1 MKKIVFFIMA
11 VAAMLLSACSTS
23 ETATVAVGN
32 VSNSECGAVT
42 RAAIMSHPKIKM
54 TRRGSNIDFE
64 LPCYVNCGMAEN
76 GIKVEPEWTD
86 GRLNV
91 ILKPEKTFNS
101 DIGSMCTCQVTVY
114 FTAYDIEDDSFVL
127 TVDGKN
133 SLKVDLAGHGVVY
146 IDEGTG
152 DMAYEEGFSYQ
163 PELTEFMFV
172 KKDIPACIGVIPEN
186 RFIIYR
192 HDTSTHFMA
201 DGYFV
206 PCSLTQLS
214 AELDREDD
222 GTLVLRYV
230 TDVGE
235 IDGRATDC
243 NQQAYI
249 RAHIENTPDEEIHL
263 KVNPH
268 KAMVKGEDGVEREE
282 TEYDFDGIIKKNGE
296 VETEKILGYVDN
308 PVLGKVPIVPVDM
321 QSLPDWLKKKMQEM
335 DSLPAELGG
344 YAVFRGSYIF
354 EPIYYIYSPLSSCI
368 ACEMYEENG
377 EDFMYGKDAEQKV
390 NEVRLWR
397 CIYSTK

>member
-1 MKKIVFFIMA
+1 MKQISFFLLA

-23 ETATVAVGN
+23 ETATLGVGN
-32 VSNSECGAVT
+32 VSNSECGAVS
-42 RAAIMSHPKIKM
+42 RASIMRNPKIKM
-54 TRRGSNIDFE
+54 TRRGNNIDFE
-64 LPCYVNCGMAEN
+64 LPCNVNCGMAEN

-114 FTAYDIEDDSFVL
+114 FTVYDIEDDSFVL
-127 TVDGKN
+127 AFNGKN
-133 SLKVDLAGHGVVY
+133 YKVDFDGHSVVY
-146 IDEGTG
+146 IDEVTG
-152 DMAYEEGFSYQ
+152 DTAYEEYFIYR
-163 PELTEFMFV
+163 PELTEFTFD
-172 KKDIPACIGVIPEN
+172 KKDITVGYIPEN
-186 RFIIYR
+186 RFLVYR
-192 HDTSTHFMA
+192 HDTYTYFIA
-201 DGYFV
+201 FDYFV

-230 TDVGE
+230 TDAGE
-235 IDGRATDC
+235 IDGRATGC
-243 NQQAYI
+243 NQRAHI
-249 RAHIENTPDEEIHL
+249 HAHIENTPDEEIHL

-268 KAMVKGEDGVEREE
+268 KAMVKGEDGVEHEE

-344 YAVFRGSYIF
+344 YAVFRGNYKWMYN
-354 EPIYYIYSPLSSCI
+354 PIYYIYSPLSSCI
-368 ACEMYEENG
+368 ACEMYDERGELFEYG
-377 EDFMYGKDAEQKV
+377 EDVEQKV
-390 NEVRLWR
+390 NRARLWR

>member
-1 MKKIVFFIMA
+1 MKQISFFLMA

-23 ETATVAVGN
+23 ETATVGVGN
-32 VSNSECGAVT
+32 VSNSECGAVS
-42 RAAIMSHPKIKM
+42 RASIMSNPKIKM
-54 TRRGSNIDFE
+54 TRRGNNIDFE
-64 LPCYVNCGMAEN
+64 LPCNVNCGMAEN

-114 FTAYDIEDDSFVL
+114 FTVYDIEDDSFVL
-127 TVDGKN
+127 AFNGKN
-133 SLKVDLAGHGVVY
+133 YKVDFDGHSVVY
-146 IDEGTG
+146 IDEVTG
-152 DMAYEEGFSYQ
+152 DTAYEEYFIYR
-163 PELTEFMFV
+163 PELTEFTFD
-172 KKDIPACIGVIPEN
+172 KKDITVGYIPEN
-186 RFIIYR
+186 RFLVDR
-192 HDTSTHFMA
+192 HGTYTYFIAFD
-201 DGYFV
+201 YFV

-235 IDGRATDC
+235 IDGRATGC
-243 NQQAYI
+243 NQRAHI

-282 TEYDFDGIIKKNGE
+282 TEYDFDGIIKKNGK

-344 YAVFRGSYIF
+344 YAVFRGNYKWMYN
-354 EPIYYIYSPLSSCI
+354 PIYYIYSPLSSCI
-368 ACEMYEENG
+368 ACEMYDERGELFEYG
-377 EDFMYGKDAEQKV
+377 EDADQKIKK
-390 NEVRLWR
+390 VRLWR

>member
-1 MKKIVFFIMA
+1 MKQISFFLLA

-23 ETATVAVGN
+23 ETATVGVGN

-54 TRRGSNIDFE
+54 TRRGNNIDFE
-64 LPCYVNCGMAEN
+64 LPCKVNCGMAEN

-101 DIGSMCTCQVTVY
+101 DIGSLCTCQVTVY
-114 FTAYDIEDDSFVL
+114 FTVYDIEDDSFVL
-127 TVDGKN
+127 AFNGKN
-133 SLKVDLAGHGVVY
+133 YKVDFDGHSVVY
-146 IDEGTG
+146 IDEVTG
-152 DMAYEEGFSYQ
+152 DTAYEEYFIYR
-163 PELTEFMFV
+163 PELTGFNFT

-192 HDTSTHFMA
+192 YDTSTHFMA

-214 AELDREDD
+214 VELDREDD

-268 KAMVKGEDGVEREE
+268 KAMVKGEDGVEHEE

-344 YAVFRGSYIF
+344 YAVFRGSYMY

>member
-1 MKKIVFFIMA
+1 MKKIVIFIMA

-64 LPCYVNCGMAEN
+64 LPCYVNCGWVEN

-101 DIGSMCTCQVTVY
+101 DIGSLCTCQVTVY

-127 TVDGKN
+127 TFNGKN
-133 SLKVDLAGHGVVY
+133 YKVDFDGHSVVY
-146 IDEGTG
+146 IDEVTG
-152 DMAYEEGFSYQ
+152 DTAYEEYFIYR
-163 PELTEFMFV
+163 PELTEFRFV

-192 HDTSTHFMA
+192 YDTSTHFMA

-214 AELDREDD
+214 VELDREDD

-249 RAHIENTPDEEIHL
+249 FATIENTPDEEIHL

-268 KAMVKGEDGVEREE
+268 KAMVKGEDGVEHEE
-282 TEYDFDGIIKKNGE
+282 TEYDFDGIIKKDGK

-308 PVLGKVPIVPVDM
+308 PVLGKVPVVPVDM

-335 DSLPAELGG
+335 DSQKLE
-344 YAVFRGSYIF
+344 YAVFRGMILQVD
-354 EPIYYIYSPLSSCI
+354 PIYYIYSPLSSCL
-368 ACEMYEENG
+368 ACEMYDDRG
-377 EDFMYGKDAEQKV
+377 DDYDYWIKDAKQKV
-390 NEVRLWR
+390 DKVKSWR

>member
-1 MKKIVFFIMA
+1 MKQISFFLLA

-23 ETATVAVGN
+23 ETATVGVGN

-64 LPCYVNCGMAEN
+64 LPCKVNCGMAEN
-76 GIKVEPEWTD
+76 GIKVEPEWTEE
-86 GRLNV
+86 RLNV
-91 ILKPEKTFNS
+91 AVKPAKTFNS
-101 DIGSMCTCQVTVY
+101 DIGTTCTCQVTVY

-127 TVDGKN
+127 AFNGKN
-133 SLKVDLAGHGVVY
+133 YKVDFDGHSVVY
-146 IDEGTG
+146 IDEVTG
-152 DMAYEEGFSYQ
+152 DTAYEEGFSYQ
-163 PELTEFMFV
+163 PELTEFRFV

-192 HDTSTHFMA
+192 YDTSTHFMA

-214 AELDREDD
+214 VELDREDD

-249 RAHIENTPDEEIHL
+249 FATIENTPDEEIHL

-268 KAMVKGEDGVEREE
+268 KAMVKGEDGVEHEE

-335 DSLPAELGG
+335 DSLSAELGG
-344 YAVFRGSYIF
+344 YAVFRGSYMY
-354 EPIYYIYSPLSSCI
+354 EPVYYIYSPLFSCI

>member
-1 MKKIVFFIMA
+1 MKKIVIFIMA

-64 LPCYVNCGMAEN
+64 LPCYVNCGWVEN

-101 DIGSMCTCQVTVY
+101 DIGFMCTCQVTVY

-146 IDEGTG
+146 IDQGTG

-163 PELTEFMFV
+163 PELTGFNFT
-172 KKDIPACIGVIPEN
+172 KKDKPVGIIPEN
-186 RFIIYR
+186 SFIAQR
-192 HDTSTHFMA
+192 HGTCTQFLA

-214 AELDREDD
+214 AKLDREDD

-230 TDVGE
+230 TDAGE

-243 NQQAYI
+243 NQWAYI
-249 RAHIENTPDEEIHL
+249 FATIENTPDEEIHL

-268 KAMVKGEDGVEREE
+268 KAMVKGEDGVEHEE
-282 TEYDFDGIIKKNGE
+282 TEYDFDGIIKKDGK

-308 PVLGKVPIVPVDM
+308 PVLGKVPVVPVDM

-335 DSLPAELGG
+335 DSQKLE
-344 YAVFRGSYIF
+344 YAVFRGMILQVD
-354 EPIYYIYSPLSSCI
+354 PIYYIYSPLSSCL
-368 ACEMYEENG
+368 ACEMYDERG
-377 EDFMYGKDAEQKV
+377 DDYDYWIKDAKQKV
-390 NEVRLWR
+390 DKVKSWR

>member
-1 MKKIVFFIMA
+1 MKKIMIFMTV

-64 LPCYVNCGMAEN
+64 LPCYVNCGWVEN

-146 IDEGTG
+146 IDQGTG

-163 PELTEFMFV
+163 PELTGFNFT
-172 KKDIPACIGVIPEN
+172 KKDKPVGIIPEN
-186 RFIIYR
+186 SFIAQR
-192 HDTSTHFMA
+192 HGTCTQFLA

-243 NQQAYI
+243 NQQAHI

-268 KAMVKGEDGVEREE
+268 KAMVKGEDGVEHEE

-308 PVLGKVPIVPVDM
+308 PVLGKVPVVPVDM

-335 DSLPAELGG
+335 DSQKLE
-344 YAVFRGSYIF
+344 YAVFRGMILQVD
-354 EPIYYIYSPLSSCI
+354 PIYYIYSPLSSCL
-368 ACEMYEENG
+368 ACEMYDERG
-377 EDFMYGKDAEQKV
+377 DDYDYWIKDAKQKV
-390 NEVRLWR
+390 DKVKSWR

>member
-1 MKKIVFFIMA
+1 MKQISFFLLA

-23 ETATVAVGN
+23 ETATVGVGN

-54 TRRGSNIDFE
+54 TRRGNNIDFE
-64 LPCYVNCGMAEN
+64 LPCKVNCGMAEN
-76 GIKVEPEWTD
+76 GVKVEPEWTE

-91 ILKPEKTFNS
+91 VLKPEKTFNS
-101 DIGSMCTCQVTVY
+101 DIGSLCTCQVTVY
-114 FTAYDIEDDSFVL
+114 FTVYDIEDDSFVL
-127 TVDGKN
+127 TFNGKN
-133 SLKVDLAGHGVVY
+133 YKVDFDGHSVVY
-146 IDEGTG
+146 IDEVTG
-152 DMAYEEGFSYQ
+152 DTAYEEYFIYR
-163 PELTEFMFV
+163 PELTEFRFD

-192 HDTSTHFMA
+192 YDTSTHFMA

-214 AELDREDD
+214 VELDREDD

-308 PVLGKVPIVPVDM
+308 PLLGKVPIVPVDM

-335 DSLPAELGG
+335 DSLSAELGG
-344 YAVFRGSYIF
+344 YAVFRGSYLF

-368 ACEMYEENG
+368 ACEMYDERG
-377 EDFMYGKDAEQKV
+377 ELFEYGEDAEQKI
-390 NEVRLWR
+390 NKVRLWR

>member
-1 MKKIVFFIMA
+1 MKQISFFLMA

-23 ETATVAVGN
+23 ETATVGVGN

-54 TRRGSNIDFE
+54 TRRGNNIDFE
-64 LPCYVNCGMAEN
+64 LPCKVNCGMAEN

-101 DIGSMCTCQVTVY
+101 DVGSLCTCQVTVY

-127 TVDGKN
+127 TFNGKN
-133 SLKVDLAGHGVVY
+133 YKVDFDGHSVVY
-146 IDEGTG
+146 IDEVTG
-152 DMAYEEGFSYQ
+152 DTAYEEYFIYR
-163 PELTEFMFV
+163 PELTEFRFV

-192 HDTSTHFMA
+192 YDTSTHFMA

-214 AELDREDD
+214 VELDREDD

-249 RAHIENTPDEEIHL
+249 FATIENTPDEEIHL

-282 TEYDFDGIIKKNGE
+282 TEYDFDGIIKKNGK

-335 DSLPAELGG
+335 DSQKLE
-344 YAVFRGSYIF
+344 YAVFRGGFMID
-354 EPIYYIYSPLSSCI
+354 PIYYIYSPMFSCI

>member
-1 MKKIVFFIMA
+1 MKQISFFLLA

-23 ETATVAVGN
+23 ETAIVGVGN

-54 TRRGSNIDFE
+54 TRRGNNIDFE
-64 LPCYVNCGMAEN
+64 LPCKVNCGMAEN

-127 TVDGKN
+127 AFNGKN
-133 SLKVDLAGHGVVY
+133 YKVDFDGHSVVY
-146 IDEGTG
+146 IDEVTG
-152 DMAYEEGFSYQ
+152 DTAYEEGFSYQ
-163 PELTEFMFV
+163 PELTEFRFV

-192 HDTSTHFMA
+192 YDTSTHFMA

-214 AELDREDD
+214 VELDREDD

>member
-1 MKKIVFFIMA
+1 MKQISFFLLA

-23 ETATVAVGN
+23 ETATVGVGN

-54 TRRGSNIDFE
+54 TRRGNNIDFE
-64 LPCYVNCGMAEN
+64 LPCNVNCGMAEN

-114 FTAYDIEDDSFVL
+114 FTVYDIEDDSFVL
-127 TVDGKN
+127 AFNGKN
-133 SLKVDLAGHGVVY
+133 YKVDFDGHSVVY
-146 IDEGTG
+146 IDEVTG
-152 DMAYEEGFSYQ
+152 DTAYEEYFIYR
-163 PELTEFMFV
+163 PELTGFRFDKE
-172 KKDIPACIGVIPEN
+172 DIPACIGVIPEN

-192 HDTSTHFMA
+192 HDTSTHFIA

-282 TEYDFDGIIKKNGE
+282 TEYDFDGIIKKNGK

-354 EPIYYIYSPLSSCI
+354 EPVYYIYSPLSSCI

>member
-1 MKKIVFFIMA
+1 MKQISFFLLA

-23 ETATVAVGN
+23 ETATVGVGN

-54 TRRGSNIDFE
+54 TRRGNNIDFE
-64 LPCYVNCGMAEN
+64 LPCNVNCGMAEN

-127 TVDGKN
+127 TFNEKN
-133 SLKVDLAGHGVVY
+133 YKVDFDGHSVVY
-146 IDEGTG
+146 IDEVTG
-152 DMAYEEGFSYQ
+152 DTAYEEYFIYR
-163 PELTEFMFV
+163 PELTGFTFD
-172 KKDIPACIGVIPEN
+172 KKDIPVCVVIPDN
-186 RFIIYR
+186 RFIVYR
-192 HDTSTHFMA
+192 YDTSTHFMA

-268 KAMVKGEDGVEREE
+268 KAMVKGEGGVEREE
-282 TEYDFDGIIKKNGE
+282 TEYDFDGIIKKNGK

-354 EPIYYIYSPLSSCI
+354 EPVYYIYSPLSSCI

-377 EDFMYGKDAEQKV
+377 EDFMYGKNAEQKV
-390 NEVRLWR
+390 NEVRLWS

>member
-1 MKKIVFFIMA
+1 MKKIVIFIMA

-64 LPCYVNCGMAEN
+64 LPCYVNCGWVEN

-127 TVDGKN
+127 TIDGKN

-146 IDEGTG
+146 IDQGTG

-163 PELTEFMFV
+163 PELTGFNFT
-172 KKDIPACIGVIPEN
+172 KKDKPVGIIPEN
-186 RFIIYR
+186 SFIAQR
-192 HDTSTHFMA
+192 HGTCTQFLA

-214 AELDREDD
+214 VELDREDD

-282 TEYDFDGIIKKNGE
+282 TEYDFDGIIKKDGK

-308 PVLGKVPIVPVDM
+308 PVLGKVPVVPVDM

-335 DSLPAELGG
+335 DSQKLE

>member
-1 MKKIVFFIMA
+1 MKQISFFLLA

-23 ETATVAVGN
+23 ETATVGVGN

-54 TRRGSNIDFE
+54 TRRGNNIDFE
-64 LPCYVNCGMAEN
+64 LPCKVNCGMAEN

-101 DIGSMCTCQVTVY
+101 DIGSLCTCQVTVY

-127 TVDGKN
+127 TFNGKN
-133 SLKVDLAGHGVVY
+133 YKVDFDGHSVVY
-146 IDEGTG
+146 IDEVTG
-152 DMAYEEGFSYQ
+152 DTAYEEYFIYR
-163 PELTEFMFV
+163 PELTEFRFD
-172 KKDIPACIGVIPEN
+172 KEDITVGYIPEN
-186 RFIIYR
+186 RFLVNRYGTYTYFIAF
-192 HDTSTHFMA
+192 D
-201 DGYFV
+201 YFV

-230 TDVGE
+230 TDAGE
-235 IDGRATDC
+235 IDGRATGC
-243 NQQAYI
+243 NQRAHI

-282 TEYDFDGIIKKNGE
+282 TEYDFDGIIKKNGK

-344 YAVFRGSYIF
+344 YAVFRGNYKWMYN
-354 EPIYYIYSPLSSCI
+354 PIYYIYSPLSSCI
-368 ACEMYEENG
+368 ACEMYDERG
-377 EDFMYGKDAEQKV
+377 ELFEYGEDAEQKI
-390 NEVRLWR
+390 NKVRLWR

>member
-1 MKKIVFFIMA
+1 MKKIMIFMTV

-42 RAAIMSHPKIKM
+42 RAAIMSHPKIKV

-146 IDEGTG
+146 IDQGTG

-163 PELTEFMFV
+163 PELTGFNFT
-172 KKDIPACIGVIPEN
+172 KKDKPVGIIPEN
-186 RFIIYR
+186 SFIAQR
-192 HDTSTHFMA
+192 HGTCTQFLA

-230 TDVGE
+230 TDAGE

-243 NQQAYI
+243 NQWAYI
-249 RAHIENTPDEEIHL
+249 FATIENTPDEEIHL

-282 TEYDFDGIIKKNGE
+282 TEYDFDGIIKKNGKI
-296 VETEKILGYVDN
+296 ETEKILGYVDN
-308 PVLGKVPIVPVDM
+308 PVLGKVPIVPVDI

-335 DSLPAELGG
+335 DSQKLE
-344 YAVFRGSYIF
+344 YAVFRGMILQVD
-354 EPIYYIYSPLSSCI
+354 PIYYIYSPLSSCL
-368 ACEMYEENG
+368 ACEMYDERG
-377 EDFMYGKDAEQKV
+377 DDYDYWIKDAEQKV

>member
-1 MKKIVFFIMA
+1 MKQISFFLMV

-23 ETATVAVGN
+23 ETATVGVGN
-32 VSNSECGAVT
+32 VSNSECGAVS
-42 RAAIMSHPKIKM
+42 RASIMSNPKIKM
-54 TRRGSNIDFE
+54 TRRGNNIDFE
-64 LPCYVNCGMAEN
+64 LPCNVNCGMAEN

-127 TVDGKN
+127 AFNGKN
-133 SLKVDLAGHGVVY
+133 YKVDFDGHSVVY
-146 IDEGTG
+146 IDEVTG
-152 DMAYEEGFSYQ
+152 DTAYEEYFIYR
-163 PELTEFMFV
+163 PELTGFTFD
-172 KKDIPACIGVIPEN
+172 KKDIPVSVVIPDN
-186 RFIIYR
+186 RFIVYR

-214 AELDREDD
+214 VELDREDD

-268 KAMVKGEDGVEREE
+268 KAIVKDEDGVEREE
-282 TEYDFDGIIKKNGE
+282 TEYDFDGIIKKNGK

-335 DSLPAELGG
+335 DSQKLE
-344 YAVFRGSYIF
+344 YTVFRGGFMID
-354 EPIYYIYSPLSSCI
+354 PIYYIYSPLSSCI
-368 ACEMYEENG
+368 ACEMLDELREYC
-377 EDFMYGKDAEQKV
+377 MYGKDAEQKV
-390 NEVRLWR
+390 NKVRLWR

>member
-1 MKKIVFFIMA
+1 
-11 VAAMLLSACSTS
+11 
-23 ETATVAVGN
+23 
-32 VSNSECGAVT
+32 
-42 RAAIMSHPKIKM
+42 M
-54 TRRGSNIDFE
+54 TRRGNNIDFE
-64 LPCYVNCGMAEN
+64 LPCKVNCGMAEN
-76 GIKVEPEWTD
+76 GIKVEPEWTEE
-86 GRLNV
+86 RLNV
-91 ILKPEKTFNS
+91 AVKPAKTFNS
-101 DIGSMCTCQVTVY
+101 DIGTTCTCQVTVY
-114 FTAYDIEDDSFVL
+114 FTVYDIEDDSFVL
-127 TVDGKN
+127 AFNGKN
-133 SLKVDLAGHGVVY
+133 YKVDFDGHSVVY
-146 IDEGTG
+146 IDEVTG
-152 DMAYEEGFSYQ
+152 DTAYEEYFIYR
-163 PELTEFMFV
+163 PELTEFRFV

-192 HDTSTHFMA
+192 YDTSTHFMA

-214 AELDREDD
+214 VELDREDD

-344 YAVFRGSYIF
+344 YAVFRGSYMY
-354 EPIYYIYSPLSSCI
+354 EPVYYIYSPLSSCI

>member
-1 MKKIVFFIMA
+1 MKKIMIFMTV

-64 LPCYVNCGMAEN
+64 LPCYVNCGWVEN

-146 IDEGTG
+146 IDQGTG

-163 PELTEFMFV
+163 PELTGFNFT
-172 KKDIPACIGVIPEN
+172 KKDKPVGIIPEN
-186 RFIIYR
+186 SFIAQR
-192 HDTSTHFMA
+192 HGTCTQFLA

-243 NQQAYI
+243 NQWAYI
-249 RAHIENTPDEEIHL
+249 FATIENTPDEEIHL

-268 KAMVKGEDGVEREE
+268 KAMVKGEDGVEHEE
-282 TEYDFDGIIKKNGE
+282 TEYDFDGIIKKDGK

-308 PVLGKVPIVPVDM
+308 PVLGKVPVVPVDM

-335 DSLPAELGG
+335 DSQKLE
-344 YAVFRGSYIF
+344 YAVFRGMILQVD
-354 EPIYYIYSPLSSCI
+354 PIYYIYSPLSSCL
-368 ACEMYEENG
+368 ACEMYDERG
-377 EDFMYGKDAEQKV
+377 DDYDYWIKDAKQKV
-390 NEVRLWR
+390 DKVKSWR

>member
-1 MKKIVFFIMA
+1 MKKIMIFITA

-146 IDEGTG
+146 IDQGTG

-163 PELTEFMFV
+163 PELTGFNFT
-172 KKDIPACIGVIPEN
+172 KKDIPVCVVIPDN
-186 RFIIYR
+186 RFIVYR

-214 AELDREDD
+214 VELDREDD

-230 TDVGE
+230 TDAGE

-282 TEYDFDGIIKKNGE
+282 TEYDFDGIIKKNGK

-335 DSLPAELGG
+335 DSQKLE
-344 YAVFRGSYIF
+344 YAVFRGMILQVD
-354 EPIYYIYSPLSSCI
+354 PIYYIYSPLSSCL
-368 ACEMYEENG
+368 ACEMYDERG
-377 EDFMYGKDAEQKV
+377 DDYDYWIKDAKQKV
-390 NEVRLWR
+390 DKVKSWR

>member
-1 MKKIVFFIMA
+1 MKQISFFLMA

-54 TRRGSNIDFE
+54 TRRGNNIDFE
-64 LPCYVNCGMAEN
+64 LPCNVNCGMAEN

-114 FTAYDIEDDSFVL
+114 FTVYDIEDDSFVL
-127 TVDGKN
+127 AFNGKN
-133 SLKVDLAGHGVVY
+133 YKVDFDGHSVVY
-146 IDEGTG
+146 IDEVTG
-152 DMAYEEGFSYQ
+152 DTAYEEGFSYQ
-163 PELTEFMFV
+163 PELTEFTFD
-172 KKDIPACIGVIPEN
+172 KKDITVGYIPEN
-186 RFIIYR
+186 RFLVDRYGTCTYFIAF
-192 HDTSTHFMA
+192 D
-201 DGYFV
+201 YFV

-230 TDVGE
+230 TDAGE

-282 TEYDFDGIIKKNGE
+282 TEYDFDGIIKKNGK

-344 YAVFRGSYIF
+344 YAVFRGSYMY

-368 ACEMYEENG
+368 ACEMYDERGELFEYG
-377 EDFMYGKDAEQKV
+377 EDVEQKV
-390 NEVRLWR
+390 NKVRLWR

>member
-1 MKKIVFFIMA
+1 
-11 VAAMLLSACSTS
+11 
-23 ETATVAVGN
+23 
-32 VSNSECGAVT
+32 
-42 RAAIMSHPKIKM
+42 
-54 TRRGSNIDFE
+54 
-64 LPCYVNCGMAEN
+64 
-76 GIKVEPEWTD
+76 
-86 GRLNV
+86 
-91 ILKPEKTFNS
+91 
-101 DIGSMCTCQVTVY
+101 
-114 FTAYDIEDDSFVL
+114 
-127 TVDGKN
+127 
-133 SLKVDLAGHGVVY
+133 
-146 IDEGTG
+146 
-152 DMAYEEGFSYQ
+152 
-163 PELTEFMFV
+163 
-172 KKDIPACIGVIPEN
+172 
-186 RFIIYR
+186 
-192 HDTSTHFMA
+192 MA

-214 AELDREDD
+214 VELDREDD

-268 KAMVKGEDGVEREE
+268 KAMVKGEDGVEHEE

-335 DSLPAELGG
+335 DSQKLE
-344 YAVFRGSYIF
+344 YAVFRGGFMID
-354 EPIYYIYSPLSSCI
+354 PIYYIYSPMFSCI

>member
-1 MKKIVFFIMA
+1 MKQISFFLMA

-32 VSNSECGAVT
+32 VSNSGCGAVT

-64 LPCYVNCGMAEN
+64 LPCKVNCGMAEN

-114 FTAYDIEDDSFVL
+114 FTVYDIEDDSFVL
-127 TVDGKN
+127 AFNGKN
-133 SLKVDLAGHGVVY
+133 YKVDFDGHSVVY
-146 IDEGTG
+146 IDEVTG
-152 DMAYEEGFSYQ
+152 DTAYEEYFIYR
-163 PELTEFMFV
+163 PELTEFRFD
-172 KKDIPACIGVIPEN
+172 KEDITIGYIPEN
-186 RFIIYR
+186 RFLVDR
-192 HDTSTHFMA
+192 HGTYTYFIAFD
-201 DGYFV
+201 YFV

-235 IDGRATDC
+235 IDGRATGC
-243 NQQAYI
+243 NQRAHI

-282 TEYDFDGIIKKNGE
+282 TEYDFDGIIKKNGK

-344 YAVFRGSYIF
+344 YAVFRGNYKWMYN
-354 EPIYYIYSPLSSCI
+354 PIYYIYSPLSSCI
-368 ACEMYEENG
+368 ACEMYDERG
-377 EDFMYGKDAEQKV
+377 ELFEYGEDAEQKI
-390 NEVRLWR
+390 NKVRLWR

>member
-1 MKKIVFFIMA
+1 
-11 VAAMLLSACSTS
+11 
-23 ETATVAVGN
+23 
-32 VSNSECGAVT
+32 
-42 RAAIMSHPKIKM
+42 
-54 TRRGSNIDFE
+54 
-64 LPCYVNCGMAEN
+64 MAEN

-127 TVDGKN
+127 TIDGKN

-146 IDEGTG
+146 IDQGTG

-163 PELTEFMFV
+163 PELTGFNFT

-214 AELDREDD
+214 VELDREDD

-230 TDVGE
+230 TDAGE
-235 IDGRATDC
+235 IDGRATGC

-268 KAMVKGEDGVEREE
+268 KAMVKGEGGVEREE
-282 TEYDFDGIIKKNGE
+282 TEYDFDGIIKKNGK

-344 YAVFRGSYIF
+344 YAVFRGSYLF

>member
-1 MKKIVFFIMA
+1 MKKIMIFITA

-23 ETATVAVGN
+23 ETVAVGN

-42 RAAIMSHPKIKM
+42 RASIMSNPKIKM
-54 TRRGSNIDFE
+54 TRRGNNIDFE
-64 LPCYVNCGMAEN
+64 LPCNVNCGMAEN

-114 FTAYDIEDDSFVL
+114 FTVYDIEDDSFVL
-127 TVDGKN
+127 TFNGKN
-133 SLKVDLAGHGVVY
+133 YKVDFDGHSVVY
-146 IDEGTG
+146 IDEVTG
-152 DMAYEEGFSYQ
+152 DTAYEEGFSYQ
-163 PELTEFMFV
+163 PELTEFTFD
-172 KKDIPACIGVIPEN
+172 KKDITVGYIPEN
-186 RFIIYR
+186 RFLVNRYGTYTYFIAF
-192 HDTSTHFMA
+192 D
-201 DGYFV
+201 YFV

-268 KAMVKGEDGVEREE
+268 KAMVKGEDGVEHEE

-308 PVLGKVPIVPVDM
+308 PVLGKVPIVPLDM

-344 YAVFRGSYIF
+344 YAVFRGNYKWMYN
-354 EPIYYIYSPLSSCI
+354 PIYYIYSPLSSCI
-368 ACEMYEENG
+368 ACEMYDERGELFEYG
-377 EDFMYGKDAEQKV
+377 EDVEQKV
-390 NEVRLWR
+390 NRVRLWR

>member
-1 MKKIVFFIMA
+1 MKQISFFLLA

-23 ETATVAVGN
+23 ETATVGVGN
-32 VSNSECGAVT
+32 VSNSECGAVS
-42 RAAIMSHPKIKM
+42 RASIMSNPKIKM
-54 TRRGSNIDFE
+54 TRRGNNIDFE
-64 LPCYVNCGMAEN
+64 LPCNVNCGMAEN

-114 FTAYDIEDDSFVL
+114 FTVYDIEDDSFVL
-127 TVDGKN
+127 AFNGKN
-133 SLKVDLAGHGVVY
+133 YKVDFDGHSVVY
-146 IDEGTG
+146 IDEVTG
-152 DMAYEEGFSYQ
+152 DTAYEEYFIYR
-163 PELTEFMFV
+163 PELTEFRFD
-172 KKDIPACIGVIPEN
+172 KEDITIGYIPEN
-186 RFIIYR
+186 RFLVDR
-192 HDTSTHFMA
+192 HGTYTYFIAFD
-201 DGYFV
+201 YFV

-235 IDGRATDC
+235 IDGRATGC
-243 NQQAYI
+243 NQRAHI

-268 KAMVKGEDGVEREE
+268 KAMVKGEDGVEHEE
-282 TEYDFDGIIKKNGE
+282 TEYDFDGIIKKNGN

-344 YAVFRGSYIF
+344 YAVFRGNYKWMYN
-354 EPIYYIYSPLSSCI
+354 PIYYIYSPLSSCI
-368 ACEMYEENG
+368 ACEMYDERG
-377 EDFMYGKDAEQKV
+377 ELFEYGEDAEQKI
-390 NEVRLWR
+390 NKVRLWR

>member
-1 MKKIVFFIMA
+1 MKQISFFLMA

-23 ETATVAVGN
+23 ETATVGVGN
-32 VSNSECGAVT
+32 VSNSECGAVS
-42 RAAIMSHPKIKM
+42 RASIMSNPKIKM
-54 TRRGSNIDFE
+54 TRRGNNIDFE
-64 LPCYVNCGMAEN
+64 LPCNVNCGMAEN

-114 FTAYDIEDDSFVL
+114 FTVYDIEDDSFVL
-127 TVDGKN
+127 AFNGKN
-133 SLKVDLAGHGVVY
+133 YKVDFDGHSVVY
-146 IDEGTG
+146 IDEVTG
-152 DMAYEEGFSYQ
+152 DTAYEEYFIYR
-163 PELTEFMFV
+163 PELTEFRFD
-172 KKDIPACIGVIPEN
+172 KEDITIGYIPEN
-186 RFIIYR
+186 RFLVDR
-192 HDTSTHFMA
+192 HGTYTYFIAFD
-201 DGYFV
+201 YFV

-235 IDGRATDC
+235 IDGRATGC
-243 NQQAYI
+243 NQRAHI

-282 TEYDFDGIIKKNGE
+282 TEYDFDGIIKKNGK

-344 YAVFRGSYIF
+344 YAVFRGNYKWMYN
-354 EPIYYIYSPLSSCI
+354 PIYYIYSPLSSCI
-368 ACEMYEENG
+368 ACEMYDERG
-377 EDFMYGKDAEQKV
+377 ELFEYGEDAEQKI
-390 NEVRLWR
+390 NKVRLWR

>member
-1 MKKIVFFIMA
+1 MKQICFFLIT
-11 VAAMLLSACSTS
+11 VATMLLSACSTS

-42 RAAIMSHPKIKM
+42 RAAIMSHPKIKV

-127 TVDGKN
+127 TIDGKN

-146 IDEGTG
+146 IDQGTG

-163 PELTEFMFV
+163 PELTEFTFD
-172 KKDIPACIGVIPEN
+172 KKDITVGYIPEN
-186 RFIIYR
+186 RFLVDRYGTYTYFIAF
-192 HDTSTHFMA
+192 D
-201 DGYFV
+201 YFV

-282 TEYDFDGIIKKNGE
+282 TEYDFDGIIKKNGK

-344 YAVFRGSYIF
+344 YAVFRGSYLF

>member
-1 MKKIVFFIMA
+1 MKQISFFLLA

-23 ETATVAVGN
+23 ETATVGVGN

-64 LPCYVNCGMAEN
+64 LPCYVNCGWVEN

-127 TVDGKN
+127 TIDGKN

-146 IDEGTG
+146 IDQGTG

-163 PELTEFMFV
+163 PELTGFNFT

-214 AELDREDD
+214 VELDREDD

-249 RAHIENTPDEEIHL
+249 FATIENTPDEEIHL

-282 TEYDFDGIIKKNGE
+282 TEYDFYGIIKKNGK

-335 DSLPAELGG
+335 DSQKLE
-344 YAVFRGSYIF
+344 YTVFRGGFMID
-354 EPIYYIYSPLSSCI
+354 PIYYIYSPMFSCI

>member
-1 MKKIVFFIMA
+1 MKQISFFLLA

-23 ETATVAVGN
+23 ETATVGVGN

-54 TRRGSNIDFE
+54 TRRGNNIDFE
-64 LPCYVNCGMAEN
+64 LPCNVNCGMAEN

-114 FTAYDIEDDSFVL
+114 FTVYDIEDDSFVL
-127 TVDGKN
+127 AFNGKN
-133 SLKVDLAGHGVVY
+133 YKVDFDGHSVVY
-146 IDEGTG
+146 IDEVTG
-152 DMAYEEGFSYQ
+152 DTAYEEYFIYR
-163 PELTEFMFV
+163 PELTEFRFV

-192 HDTSTHFMA
+192 YDTSTHFMA

-214 AELDREDD
+214 VELDREDD

-268 KAMVKGEDGVEREE
+268 KAIVKDEDGVEREE
-282 TEYDFDGIIKKNGE
+282 TEYDFDGIIKKNGK

-308 PVLGKVPIVPVDM
+308 PVLGKVPIVPLDM

-354 EPIYYIYSPLSSCI
+354 EPVYYIYSPLSSCI
-368 ACEMYEENG
+368 ACEMYKENG

>member
-1 MKKIVFFIMA
+1 MKQICFFLIT
-11 VAAMLLSACSTS
+11 VATMLLSACSTS

-64 LPCYVNCGMAEN
+64 LPCKVNCGMAEN
-76 GIKVEPEWTD
+76 GIKVEPEWTEE
-86 GRLNV
+86 RLNV
-91 ILKPEKTFNS
+91 AVKPAKTFNS
-101 DIGSMCTCQVTVY
+101 DIGTTCTCQVTVY

-127 TVDGKN
+127 AFNGKN
-133 SLKVDLAGHGVVY
+133 YKVDFDGHSVVY
-146 IDEGTG
+146 IDEVTG
-152 DMAYEEGFSYQ
+152 DTAYEEYFIYR
-163 PELTEFMFV
+163 PELTGFRFDKE
-172 KKDIPACIGVIPEN
+172 DITIGYIPEN
-186 RFIIYR
+186 RFLVDR
-192 HDTSTHFMA
+192 HGTYTYFIAFD
-201 DGYFV
+201 YFV

-235 IDGRATDC
+235 IDGRATGC
-243 NQQAYI
+243 NQRAHI

-282 TEYDFDGIIKKNGE
+282 TEYDFDGIIKKNGK

-354 EPIYYIYSPLSSCI
+354 EPVYYIYSPLSSCI

>member
-1 MKKIVFFIMA
+1 
-11 VAAMLLSACSTS
+11 
-23 ETATVAVGN
+23 
-32 VSNSECGAVT
+32 
-42 RAAIMSHPKIKM
+42 MSHPKIKM

-282 TEYDFDGIIKKNGE
+282 TEYDFDGIIKKNGK

>member
-1 MKKIVFFIMA
+1 MKKIVIFIMA

-54 TRRGSNIDFE
+54 TRRGNNIDFE
-64 LPCYVNCGMAEN
+64 LPCKVNCGMAEN

-101 DIGSMCTCQVTVY
+101 DIGSLCTCQVTVY

-127 TVDGKN
+127 TIDGKN

-146 IDEGTG
+146 IDQGTG

-163 PELTEFMFV
+163 PELTGFNFT
-172 KKDIPACIGVIPEN
+172 KKDKPVGIIPEN
-186 RFIIYR
+186 SFIAQR
-192 HDTSTHFMA
+192 HGTCTQFLA

-230 TDVGE
+230 TDAGE

-268 KAMVKGEDGVEREE
+268 KAMVKGEDGVEHEE

-335 DSLPAELGG
+335 DSQKLE
-344 YAVFRGSYIF
+344 YAVFRGGFMID
-354 EPIYYIYSPLSSCI
+354 PIYYIYSPVSSCI

>member
-1 MKKIVFFIMA
+1 MKKIMIFMTV

-64 LPCYVNCGMAEN
+64 LPCYVNCGWVEN

-146 IDEGTG
+146 IDQGTG

-163 PELTEFMFV
+163 PELTGFNFT
-172 KKDIPACIGVIPEN
+172 KKDKPVGIIPEN
-186 RFIIYR
+186 SFIAQR
-192 HDTSTHFMA
+192 HGTCTQFLA

-230 TDVGE
+230 TDAGE

-243 NQQAYI
+243 NQWAYI
-249 RAHIENTPDEEIHL
+249 FATIENTPDEEIHL

-335 DSLPAELGG
+335 DSQKLE
-344 YAVFRGSYIF
+344 YAVFRGMILQVD
-354 EPIYYIYSPLSSCI
+354 PIYYIYSPLSSCL
-368 ACEMYEENG
+368 ACEMYDERG
-377 EDFMYGKDAEQKV
+377 DDYDYWIKDAKQKV
-390 NEVRLWR
+390 DKVKSWR

>member
-1 MKKIVFFIMA
+1 MKKIVIFIMA

-64 LPCYVNCGMAEN
+64 LPCYVNCGWVEN

-146 IDEGTG
+146 IDQGTG

-163 PELTEFMFV
+163 PELTGFNFT
-172 KKDIPACIGVIPEN
+172 KKDKPVGIIPEN
-186 RFIIYR
+186 SFIAQR
-192 HDTSTHFMA
+192 HGTCTQFLA

-230 TDVGE
+230 TDAGE

-243 NQQAYI
+243 NQWAYI
-249 RAHIENTPDEEIHL
+249 FATIENTPDEEIHL

-268 KAMVKGEDGVEREE
+268 KAMVKGEDGVEHEE
-282 TEYDFDGIIKKNGE
+282 TEYDFDGIIKKDGK

-308 PVLGKVPIVPVDM
+308 PVLGKVPVVPVDM

-335 DSLPAELGG
+335 DSQKLE
-344 YAVFRGSYIF
+344 YAVFRGMILQVD
-354 EPIYYIYSPLSSCI
+354 PIYYIYSPLSSCL
-368 ACEMYEENG
+368 ACEMYDERG
-377 EDFMYGKDAEQKV
+377 DDYDYWIKDAKQKV
-390 NEVRLWR
+390 DKVKSWR

>member
-1 MKKIVFFIMA
+1 V
-11 VAAMLLSACSTS
+11 
-23 ETATVAVGN
+23 
-32 VSNSECGAVT
+32 
-42 RAAIMSHPKIKM
+42 
-54 TRRGSNIDFE
+54 
-64 LPCYVNCGMAEN
+64 EN

-101 DIGSMCTCQVTVY
+101 DIGFMCTCQVTVY

-146 IDEGTG
+146 IDQGTG

-163 PELTEFMFV
+163 PELTGFNFT
-172 KKDIPACIGVIPEN
+172 KKDKPVGIIPEN
-186 RFIIYR
+186 SFIAQR
-192 HDTSTHFMA
+192 HGTCTQFLA

-214 AELDREDD
+214 AKLDREDD

-230 TDVGE
+230 TDAGE

-243 NQQAYI
+243 NQWAYI
-249 RAHIENTPDEEIHL
+249 FATIENTPDEEIHL

-268 KAMVKGEDGVEREE
+268 KAMVKGEDGVEHEE
-282 TEYDFDGIIKKNGE
+282 TEYDFDGIIKKDGK

-308 PVLGKVPIVPVDM
+308 PVLGKVPVVPVDM

-335 DSLPAELGG
+335 DSQKLE
-344 YAVFRGSYIF
+344 YAVFRGMILQVD
-354 EPIYYIYSPLSSCI
+354 PIYYIYSPLSSCL
-368 ACEMYEENG
+368 ACEMYDERG
-377 EDFMYGKDAEQKV
+377 DDYDYWIKDAKQKV
-390 NEVRLWR
+390 DKVKSWR